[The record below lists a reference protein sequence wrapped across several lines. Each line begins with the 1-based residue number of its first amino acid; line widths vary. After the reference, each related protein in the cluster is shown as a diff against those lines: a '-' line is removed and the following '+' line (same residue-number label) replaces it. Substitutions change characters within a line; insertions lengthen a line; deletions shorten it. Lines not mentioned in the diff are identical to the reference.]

1 LIKPTEKIQER
12 PLAKANPSAYI
23 PNRIFENRLE
33 SMVRSTNGK
42 TTMTSP
48 AVGAL
53 IKTENGV
60 AKLNFKGSVP
70 ANEDNSQFPLVLK
83 IFDNQNSDD
92 KFLYRVLPAK
102 TNRDNPQWSFS
113 SAQRLKLQ
121 PGLYYYTLERQMDD
135 DLLYVGKFTVE

>member
-83 IFDNQNSDD
+83 IFDN
-92 KFLYRVLPAK
+92 RVLPAK